1 VLVEAPHAE
10 STGEKT
16 YRRIRAD
23 IIFGRLPPGQKL
35 KLDRMKERYG
45 TSISTLRELLTRLS
59 SEGLIVAE
67 GLRGFEVPP
76 VSGPDLREIAAL
88 RLLLECHALRQS
100 FATGD
105 MEWEG
110 RVVAAH
116 HKLSSVEKRVM
127 AGERDKIEMWKQ
139 YDWQFHQAL
148 ISACG
153 SRVLMETHGG
163 VFDKYL
169 RYQMLTL
176 KNRGEISVREHR
188 MMLDCALKRDA
199 ETCCK
204 VLTAH
209 IENGVEFALASG
221 GI

>member
-1 VLVEAPHAE
+1 MLMKSQKSGTIGEAA
-10 STGEKT
+10 
-16 YRRIRAD
+16 YRQIRTD
-23 IIFGRLPPGQKL
+23 VIFGRLPPGQKL
-35 KLDRMKERYG
+35 KLERMKERYG
-45 TSISTLRELLTRLS
+45 TSVGTLRELLTRLS

-67 GLRGFEVPP
+67 GMRGFEVPP
-76 VSGPDLREIAAL
+76 VSGSNLREIAEL
-88 RLLLECHALRQS
+88 RLLLEQHALQRS
-100 FATGD
+100 FAAGD

-116 HKLSSVEKRVM
+116 HKLSSIEKRAL
-127 AGERDKIEMWKQ
+127 AGDLDVVEMWKL

-199 ETCCK
+199 NTCCK

-209 IENGVEFALASG
+209 IEGGVEFALASG
-221 GI
+221 TI

>member
-1 VLVEAPHAE
+1 MLAEAPKIAAV
-10 STGEKT
+10 GET
-16 YRRIRAD
+16 AYRRIRTD
-23 IIFGRLPPGQKL
+23 IIFGRLSPGQKL

-45 TSISTLRELLTRLS
+45 TSVSTLRELLTRLS

-88 RLLLECHALRQS
+88 RLLLEHHALRQS
-100 FATGD
+100 FVAGD

-116 HKLSSVEKRVM
+116 HKLSSTEKRVL
-127 AGERDKIEMWKQ
+127 AGNRGDVEMWKQ

-199 ETCCK
+199 ESCCK

-209 IENGVEFALASG
+209 IEGGVEFALASG
-221 GI
+221 TI

>member
-1 VLVEAPHAE
+1 MLAE
-10 STGEKT
+10 SPQAASVGET
-16 YRRIRAD
+16 AYRQIRTD
-23 IIFGRLPPGQKL
+23 IIFGRLPPGEKL
-35 KLDRMKERYG
+35 RLDRMKERYG
-45 TSISTLRELLTRLS
+45 TSISTLRELLNRLS
-59 SEGLIVAE
+59 SEGLILAE

-76 VSGPDLREIAAL
+76 VSGPNLREIAAL
-88 RLLLECHALRQS
+88 RLLLECHALQQS
-100 FATGD
+100 FAAGD

-116 HKLSSVEKRVM
+116 HKLSAMEKRIL
-127 AGERDKIEMWKQ
+127 AGDRAAIETWKQ

-169 RYQMLTL
+169 RYQMLAL
-176 KNRGEISVREHR
+176 SNRGDVAAREHR
-188 MMLDCALKRDA
+188 MLLDSALARDA
-199 ETCCK
+199 KAACK

-209 IENGVEFALASG
+209 IDGGVEHALSTGA
-221 GI
+221 I